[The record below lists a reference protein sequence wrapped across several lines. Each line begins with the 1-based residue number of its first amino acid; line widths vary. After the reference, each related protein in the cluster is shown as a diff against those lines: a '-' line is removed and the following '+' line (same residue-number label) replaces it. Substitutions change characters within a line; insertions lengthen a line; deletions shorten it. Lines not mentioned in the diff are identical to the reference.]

1 MFADLYPALHAFWQG
16 GGHMTDQLDDSYDV
30 VVIGGGAAG
39 LNGTMMLARSR
50 RRVAVIDAG
59 APRNAPADAVHG
71 LLGHDGTPPAELLE
85 RGRSEVRRYG
95 GHVVEGSVAG
105 AVRHEGGFTVT
116 LADGS
121 STHARRLLVTTGLFD
136 VLPDV
141 PGVRERWGRDVLH
154 CPYCHGWEVR
164 DRAVTILATGPQ
176 SVHQALLFRQLTD
189 DVTLITHAL
198 SPDAEQA
205 EQLAARGIRVVD
217 GPAASLEI
225 TDDRL
230 VGVRMGDGA
239 VVACE
244 VVVVASRMVAHVG
257 FFDDLGLAAVEH
269 PSGMGEHVPAD
280 PMGRTDVPGVWVAGN
295 VSDLSAQVGAAAS
308 QGALAGA
315 QINAD
320 LVMEE
325 TRAAVT
331 ARRAGAGHHHPECAA
346 DPSEFWEEFY
356 GGDRK
361 PWSGRPNQALVD
373 ELTDRPAP
381 VGRALDL
388 GCGAGADAIWLA
400 AQGWQVTGLD
410 ISAAALEQAALAA
423 RAAGV
428 ADRTSWVRHD
438 LADGLPDG
446 EWDLVAAAYLHSPV
460 EFEREKALRLAAAA
474 VAPGGT
480 LIVLGHQGH
489 PSWAPE
495 HAADVTFP
503 SAEDVLAALDV
514 EGWTVERAGPVHV
527 ELSSPDGVQ
536 GSRTDNL
543 LRLRRDGAQPLR

>member
-1 MFADLYPALHAFWQG
+1 MFADLYPALHAFRQG
-16 GGHMTDQLDDSYDV
+16 GGHMTDRLEDSYDV

-39 LNGTMMLARSR
+39 LNGAMMLARSR
-50 RRVAVIDAG
+50 RTVVVIDAG
-59 APRNAPADAVHG
+59 APRNARADAVHG
-71 LLGHDGTPPAELLE
+71 LLGHDGTPPTELLE
-85 RGRSEVRRYG
+85 RGRSEVRGYG
-95 GHVVEGSVAG
+95 GHVVAGSVNG
-105 AVRHEGGFTVT
+105 AVRDESGFTVT

-121 STHARRLLVTTGLFD
+121 STHARRLLVTTGLVD

-141 PGVRERWGRDVLH
+141 PGVRERWGHDVLH

-198 SPDAEQA
+198 SPDTEQA

-225 TDDRL
+225 TDDQL

-244 VVVVASRMVAHVG
+244 VVVVASRMVAHAG
-257 FFDDLGLAAVEH
+257 FFDELGLAAVEH

-280 PMGRTDVPGVWVAGN
+280 PMGRTEVPDVWVAGN

-325 TRAAVT
+325 TGAAVA
-331 ARRAGAGHHHPECAA
+331 ARRAQAGHHRPERAG
-346 DPSEFWEEFY
+346 DPSAFWEEFY

-373 ELTDRPAP
+373 ELTDRRVP

-400 AQGWQVTGLD
+400 EQGWQVTGLD
-410 ISAAALEQAALAA
+410 ISAAALEQGTMAA

-428 ADRTSWVRHD
+428 ADRISWVRHD

-460 EFEREKALRLAAAA
+460 EFERDRALRLAAAA
-474 VAPGGT
+474 VAPGGS
-480 LIVLGHQGH
+480 LMIIGHQGH
-489 PSWAPE
+489 ASPE
-495 HAADVTFP
+495 HDAPADVTFP
-503 SAEDVLAALDV
+503 TADDVLAVLDLD
-514 EGWTVERAGPVHV
+514 GWTVVRAEALEVA
-527 ELSSPDGVQ
+527 SPNG
-536 GSRTDNL
+536 GSGNRIDNL
-543 LRLRRDGAQPLR
+543 VHLRRDAES